1 MGLPVSE
8 IERKIVANGVH
19 IDYFSNGQTYRRFSP
34 MLVRLIQIA
43 FVNDLQKNRDNAE
56 VTLNRKIA

>member
-43 FVNDLQKNRDNAE
+43 FVNDLQNNRDDDKD
-56 VTLNRKIA
+56 TLIRTVA